1 MFLESVIDFLQIIS
15 ILSKYLMYVLPHYS
29 IYVQEKLFFSLEEKK
44 GGNFVTT

>member
-1 MFLESVIDFLQIIS
+1 
-15 ILSKYLMYVLPHYS
+15 MYALPHYS